1 MSWSNIILNPRR
13 IGTPK
18 RLAKEQ
24 PESFAKFIDPLNED
38 TFQDRIV
45 NGVMTQ
51 HLGTVALLDLEL
63 AADLDPTEGARDGIE
78 TMVSLFSV
86 DLAYFYQICL
96 SLGYTNVYC

>member
-63 AADLDPTEGARDGIE
+63 AAELDPSEGARDGVDA
-78 TMVSLFSV
+78 TVSLFSV
-86 DLAYFYQICL
+86 DLAHF
-96 SLGYTNVYC
+96 